1 MSNSIIATHDTVT
14 PDLQWKA
21 QKVGNSEQLNKV
33 VGAAGAKVFREHF
46 VKRAQVEKNPFG
58 APSRFWA
65 KMRRLTNWKADS
77 AKATVILS
85 PELRLKFKGGI
96 VRPTGGRKALAIPAS
111 RRTYGKTPRMFRDL
125 IFIPPDEMDKAGK
138 YRGELRFPGGTYRT
152 RTGGV
157 SAGSLRAKSSMAQ
170 LLTTSKSVS
179 LGQGLGERAFTLWAF
194 TKHKPKPETLPNRET
209 LAAAIRRAVIGYIRT
224 KGGNA

>member
-1 MSNSIIATHDTVT
+1 MSNPIIATHDTVT

-77 AKATVILS
+77 AKATVIM
-85 PELRLKFKGGI
+85 PAELRLKFKGGT
-96 VRPTGGRKALAIPAS
+96 VRPTGGRKALTIPTDRAS
-111 RRTYGKTPRMFRDL
+111 YGRAARTFKDLMFMPAKRGDGKFL
-125 IFIPPDEMDKAGK
+125 
-138 YRGELRFPGGTYRT
+138 
-152 RTGGV
+152 
-157 SAGSLRAKSSMAQ
+157 GSLVQPTGKGVFR
-170 LLTTSKSVS
+170 
-179 LGQGLGERAFTLWAF
+179 TLYRLVAF
-194 TKHKPKPETLPNRET
+194 TKHKPKPETLPSRET